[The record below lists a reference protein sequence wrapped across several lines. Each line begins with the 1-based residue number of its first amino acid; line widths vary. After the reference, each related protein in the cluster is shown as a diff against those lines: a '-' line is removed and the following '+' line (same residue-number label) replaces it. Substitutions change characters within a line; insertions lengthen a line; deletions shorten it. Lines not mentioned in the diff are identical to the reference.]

1 MVLFFIFK
9 LNLVQAF
16 LPMDTITEQNYKTL
30 LDACFK
36 VHKTLG
42 PGLLE
47 SSYELCLAYE
57 LQKSG
62 LQVATQV
69 PMPIVYEEVKLD
81 AGYRIDL
88 LVENSI
94 VVEIKAVEEFHPVHM
109 AQILTYLKLSGNRLG
124 LLVNFNVGLLK
135 NGIKRVVL

>member
-1 MVLFFIFK
+1 MD
-9 LNLVQAF
+9 F
-16 LPMDTITEQNYKTL
+16 LTELNYKKL
-30 LDACFK
+30 LDACFN
-36 VHKTLG
+36 VHKALG

-69 PMPIVYEEVKLD
+69 PMPITYEEIKFD

-88 LVENSI
+88 LVEDSI
-94 VVEIKAVEEFHPVHM
+94 VVELKAVEEFHPVHL
-109 AQILTYLKLSGNRLG
+109 AQIMTYMKLSGNRLG
-124 LLVNFNVGLLK
+124 LLVNFNVQLLK
-135 NGIKRVVL
+135 NGIKRVII

>member
-1 MVLFFIFK
+1 
-9 LNLVQAF
+9 
-16 LPMDTITEQNYKTL
+16 MDSLTELNYKKL

-36 VHKTLG
+36 VHKALG

-69 PMPIVYEEVKLD
+69 PTNHKWTDFES
-81 AGYRIDL
+81 
-88 LVENSI
+88 NSMSF
-94 VVEIKAVEEFHPVHM
+94 FH
-109 AQILTYLKLSGNRLG
+109 RE
-124 LLVNFNVGLLK
+124 
-135 NGIKRVVL
+135 

>member
-1 MVLFFIFK
+1 
-9 LNLVQAF
+9 
-16 LPMDTITEQNYKTL
+16 MDSLTELNYKKL

-36 VHKTLG
+36 VHKALG

-47 SSYELCLAYE
+47 NSYELCLAYE

-69 PMPIVYEEVKLD
+69 PMPILYEEVKLD

-135 NGIKRVVL
+135 NGIKRVIL

>member
-1 MVLFFIFK
+1 
-9 LNLVQAF
+9 
-16 LPMDTITEQNYKTL
+16 MDSLTELNYKKL

-36 VHKTLG
+36 VHKALG

-69 PMPIVYEEVKLD
+69 PMPIRYEEVKLD

-94 VVEIKAVEEFHPVHM
+94 VVEVKAVEDFHPVHL

>member
-1 MVLFFIFK
+1 
-9 LNLVQAF
+9 
-16 LPMDTITEQNYKTL
+16 MDSLTELNYKKL
-30 LDACFK
+30 LNACFK
-36 VHKTLG
+36 VHKALG

-62 LQVATQV
+62 LRIATQV
-69 PMPIVYEEVKLD
+69 PMPILYEEVKLD

-94 VVEIKAVEEFHPVHM
+94 VVEIKAVEEFHPVHL

-135 NGIKRVVL
+135 NGIKRVIL

>member
-1 MVLFFIFK
+1 VVFFFIFK

-16 LPMDTITEQNYKTL
+16 LSMDTITEQNYKIL

-36 VHKTLG
+36 VHKALG

-62 LQVATQV
+62 LHVSTQV

-81 AGYRIDL
+81 AGYRIDI

-94 VVEIKAVEEFHPVHM
+94 VVEIKAVEEIHPVHL

>member
-1 MVLFFIFK
+1 
-9 LNLVQAF
+9 
-16 LPMDTITEQNYKTL
+16 MDTITEQNYKIL

-36 VHKTLG
+36 VHKALG

-62 LQVATQV
+62 LQVSTQV

-81 AGYRIDL
+81 AGYRIDI

-94 VVEIKAVEEFHPVHM
+94 VVEIKAVEEIHPVHL

>member
-1 MVLFFIFK
+1 
-9 LNLVQAF
+9 
-16 LPMDTITEQNYKTL
+16 MDSTIELNYKRL

-36 VHKTLG
+36 VHKSLG

-57 LQKSG
+57 LQKAG

-69 PMPIVYEEVKLD
+69 PMPIIYEEVKLD

-94 VVEIKAVEEFHPVHM
+94 VVEIKAVEEFHPIHL

-124 LLVNFNVGLLK
+124 LLVNFNFGLLK

>member
-1 MVLFFIFK
+1 MV
-9 LNLVQAF
+9 
-16 LPMDTITEQNYKTL
+16 TITEQNYKTL

-36 VHKTLG
+36 VHRTLG

-69 PMPIVYEEVKLD
+69 PMPILYEEIKLD

-94 VVEIKAVEEFHPVHM
+94 VVEIKAIEEFHPVHM

-124 LLVNFNVGLLK
+124 LLVNFNVRLLK